1 MIIALRNG
9 KLKIR
14 ILIVDD
20 DKDMSKLIAD
30 ILKEA
35 GYQEDRAT
43 DFDSAMRKL
52 KKQSY
57 GLVILDYKL
66 PHISGLTLLEEI
78 KKINPSLPVIM
89 ISAYGN
95 DYVKAKAKEL
105 GAFCFLDK
113 PFAIKELLQ
122 SIKERLADEKK

>member
-1 MIIALRNG
+1 
-9 KLKIR
+9 LKIR

-30 ILKEA
+30 TLKEN

-52 KKQSY
+52 KKFSY

-66 PHISGLTLLEEI
+66 TKISGLTLLEEI
-78 KKINPSLPVIM
+78 RKINPGLPVIV
-89 ISAYGN
+89 ISGYGN
-95 DYVKAKAKEL
+95 DYVIAKAKEL

-122 SIKERLADEKK
+122 SIKEGLADEKK